1 MMVFGPP
8 SITLKSEGTANRDG
22 SGSARTMLVNRNV
35 CSPIRGSFRLLETIV
50 LRSVEV
56 QTSVTIL
63 MGRSLPTWPAGMDR
77 VVRTPF
83 TTTPSIVWE
92 PRDSV
97 FASSCPSVA
106 KCFVWAIIGGGGGG
120 GSGGIPPSVCTKN
133 VPEPTDAPGAPFPAG
148 GLGFFHAVLS
158 VKFSV

>member
-8 SITLKSEGTANRDG
+8 SINLKSEGTANNDG
-22 SGSARTMLVNRNV
+22 SGSARTMLVNRKV
-35 CSPIRGSFRLLETIV
+35 CSPIRGWFRLLETIV

-56 QTSVTIL
+56 QPSVTIL
-63 MGRSLPTWPAGMDR
+63 MGRSFPAWPAGMVR
-77 VVRTPF
+77 VVRTPV
-83 TTTPSIVWE
+83 TATPSIVWE

-97 FASSCPSVA
+97 SASSCSSVA

-120 GSGGIPPSVCTKN
+120 GGMPPCVWMKN
-133 VPEPTDAPGAPFPAG
+133 VARVQTQGPGAPFPG
-148 GLGFFHAVLS
+148 GGIGFFHAVLS

>member
-1 MMVFGPP
+1 
-8 SITLKSEGTANRDG
+8 
-22 SGSARTMLVNRNV
+22 GSARTMFVKRNV
-35 CSPIRGSFRLLETIV
+35 CSPVRGSFRLLDTIV

-56 QTSVTIL
+56 QTSLAIL
-63 MGRSLPTWPAGMDR
+63 LARSLPPRPAGMVR
-77 VVRTPF
+77 VVPPPF
-83 TTTPSIVWE
+83 TTPPSIVWE

-97 FASSCPSVA
+97 FASSCSSVA

-133 VPEPTDAPGAPFPAG
+133 VPEPTDAPGPPFPVG
-148 GLGFFHAVLS
+148 GVGFFHAVLS

>member
-8 SITLKSEGTANRDG
+8 SIILKSEGTANNEE

-56 QTSVTIL
+56 QTSVTML
-63 MGRSLPTWPAGMDR
+63 MGRSLPTWPAGTVR
-77 VVRTPF
+77 VVRTPV
-83 TTTPSIVWE
+83 TETPSIVCE

-97 FASSCPSVA
+97 FASDCSSPA
-106 KCFVWAIIGGGGGG
+106 KCFVMAIMGGGGGG
-120 GSGGIPPSVCTKN
+120 PGGIPPPVCMKN
-133 VPEPTDAPGAPFPAG
+133 VPVVTDVPEPPPAG
-148 GLGFFHAVLS
+148 GVGFFHAV
-158 VKFSV
+158 

>member
-8 SITLKSEGTANRDG
+8 SINLKSEGTANNDG
-22 SGSARTMLVNRNV
+22 SGSARTMLVNRKV

-63 MGRSLPTWPAGMDR
+63 MGRSFPAWPAGMVR
-77 VVRTPF
+77 VVRTPV
-83 TTTPSIVWE
+83 TATPSIVWE

-97 FASSCPSVA
+97 SASSCSSVA

-120 GSGGIPPSVCTKN
+120 GGIPPSACLEKIAA
-133 VPEPTDAPGAPFPAG
+133 EATDAPGRPFPG
-148 GLGFFHAVLS
+148 GGIGFFQAVLS